1 MSDSARRIA
10 VTGGAGYVGR
20 SLIERLETNDAVE
33 RVVAID
39 IRPPARQH
47 TAKVVFHQQDV
58 ASPMAGLLAEHGID
72 SVVHL
77 AFSLSPSHDRE
88 AVRRANLGGVTSVL
102 EACASASVTYFLY
115 LSSTT
120 VYGAHP
126 DNPPLLT
133 EDSPLRPV
141 PGFQYGEDKA
151 ATEAVIADFIGQ
163 HPGVMVAVLR
173 VCPVLGPNADN
184 FVSSALSKKLLVG
197 VSGYDP
203 QMQFVHEEDVAEVMV
218 RCLSDKAYGVY
229 NVAGGGAIPWSEMAA
244 IAGRRLIKLPAPLI
258 YGLTSASWSLRL
270 QRDSPAA
277 GLDFVRYRWTA
288 GTDKIERELGFRP
301 NYSSRETWAAFVQ
314 GRGQRVPL

>member
-1 MSDSARRIA
+1 MSDPARRIA
-10 VTGGAGYVGR
+10 VTGAAGYVGR

-39 IRPPARQH
+39 IRPAASQPAARQH
-47 TAKVVFHQQDV
+47 TARVVFRQQSV
-58 ASPMAGLLAEHGID
+58 TPRLADLFAEQGID

-77 AFSLSPSHDRE
+77 AFSLSPGHDRE
-88 AVRRANLGGVTSVL
+88 AIRRANVGGVTSVL

-126 DNPPLLT
+126 DNPLTLT
-133 EDSPLRPV
+133 EDSPVRPV

-151 ATEAVIADFIGQ
+151 ATEAVIADFTDQ
-163 HPGVMVAVLR
+163 HPGVKVAVLR

-203 QMQFVHEEDVAEVMV
+203 PMQIVHEEDVAEVMV
-218 RCLSDKAYGVY
+218 QCLSHKASGVY
-229 NVAGGGAIPWSEMAA
+229 NVAGDGAIPWSEMAA
-244 IAGRRLIKLPAPLI
+244 IAGRRLVKLPAPLI
-258 YGLTSASWSLRL
+258 YGLTSATWSLRL

-277 GLDFVRYRWTA
+277 GLDFVRYRWTVS
-288 GTDKIERELGFRP
+288 TDKIKGKLGFKSS
-301 NYSSRETWAAFVQ
+301 YSSRETWEAFVK
-314 GRGQRVPL
+314 GRA